1 MDIRERLLEAALPHV
16 PFDGWTETALMR
28 AATDLGLSRDEAR
41 RAFPGGPAEMVEAF
55 SLMADRRMVEELE
68 ARDSAALRTTERVR
82 AAVRI
87 RLQQAEPWRES
98 VQRALAFLA
107 LPRNAPLAAK
117 LLWRTVDTIW
127 RAAGDTA
134 TDWNHYSRRGLLAG
148 VFSATVLYW
157 LTDRSEGRAD
167 TWDFLDRRLADLASF
182 GKATSKIRDRL
193 SSTARRYRPYRARR

>member
-1 MDIRERLLEAALPHV
+1 MDMRERLLEAALAHV

-28 AATDLGLSRDEAR
+28 AAADLGLSRDEAR
-41 RAFPGGPAEMVEAF
+41 RAFPGGAAEMVEAF

-82 AAVRI
+82 AAVQI
-87 RLQQAEPWRES
+87 RLQQAEPWREA

-107 LPRNAPLAAK
+107 LPQNAPLAAK

-157 LTDRSEGRAD
+157 LTDSSEGRAD
-167 TWDFLDRRLADLASF
+167 TWDFLDRRLAGLASF